1 MLLAP
6 VPHLWSLLAGF
17 LPSATISQ
25 EHEVYYWVLAW
36 VKKNTTSRAILI
48 EDQIKKGQLS
58 GRLTP
63 DIARGVLTR
72 YDGRLLWIKLDA
84 YDVPKGPQI
93 HITVLSIFPGGRS
106 LFSRLLR
113 DSRRAFEARDTN
125 DTITVFTPGL
135 HKQVWAYPLELDCRP
150 WESIHLPEKEQL
162 LQDIS
167 KFEDRGD
174 VYQRHGIPWRR
185 GYLLHGPPGTGKTS
199 LVKALA
205 GHRKCPLYIVNLGDD
220 GLTDSTLRT
229 LLERVPRSAM
239 VLIEDLTGPSIRPKN
254 DRVQG
259 VTLPG
264 LLNALDGVT
273 APERGVTFFIT
284 TNDIDGLDPALT
296 RPGRLG
302 YHLKF
307 HSATS
312 GQIQSMLVAHYP
324 EYGPETLKSITD
336 NIELGAT
343 MATLQE
349 MILQGSFDY
358 LHHPPPQA
366 CEKGEAPTDSGQIFQ
381 AQD

>member
-1 MLLAP
+1 MACTP
-6 VPHLWSLLAGF
+6 VPHLW
-17 LPSATISQ
+17 PSATISQ

-36 VKKNTTSRAILI
+36 
-48 EDQIKKGQLS
+48 DQIKKGQLS

-63 DIARGVLTR
+63 DI
-72 YDGRLLWIKLDA
+72 DKLDA

-273 APERGVTFFIT
+273 GTALTFFVT

-312 GQIQSMLVAHYP
+312 GQIQSLLVAHYP